1 MEVDQYGSA
10 KKSASRP
17 KMQRIQPDHLTDREL
32 LVLGI
37 LSIWRARWTFFFAA
51 LPDNETKVW
60 TGLPMRIFESSL
72 DIAAKISAVSTSLG
86 EYEAAF
92 RLEPSDPK
100 YELFVGWMKTSL
112 SVALFFFLLYSHAAA
127 RFQMLASISI
137 NLLHTRTDVDSQ
149 RLWSGVILRLLEFF
163 ARKTDVSS
171 LFAHLQLSLTLAFRI
186 HHLEPVSATRPVF
199 PL

>member
-37 LSIWRARWTFFFAA
+37 LSTWRARWTFFFAA
-51 LPDNETKVW
+51 LPDNEIKVW

-72 DIAAKISAVSTSLG
+72 DIATKISAVSTSLG

-100 YELFVGWMKTSL
+100 YELFVGWMKSSL
-112 SVALFFFLLYSHAAA
+112 SVVFVP
-127 RFQMLASISI
+127 ASFCT
-137 NLLHTRTDVDSQ
+137 L
-149 RLWSGVILRLLEFF
+149 ILRQDFKCLPASPSICYIHEWMLI
-163 ARKTDVSS
+163 VSDCGLVS
-171 LFAHLQLSLTLAFRI
+171 YCAFWSFL
-186 HHLEPVSATRPVF
+186 HGKPM
-199 PL
+199 